1 MSSRPDADF
10 DPFIPP
16 FLRQPPPP
24 PPAEYARPA
33 ASRRTTIEES
43 STCGQIVMT
52 SVYAVAVIAFI
63 GMGLSNPLY
72 LLGGLAIAA
81 LIAQEYA

>member
-1 MSSRPDADF
+1 MSQRQPP

-16 FLRQPPPP
+16 FLREPPPP
-24 PPAEYARPA
+24 EERERPA
-33 ASRRTTIEES
+33 APRRTTIEEP

-63 GMGLSNPLY
+63 LLGFSNPLF
-72 LLGGLAIAA
+72 LLGGLAIAG

>member
-1 MSSRPDADF
+1 MSQHQPP

-16 FLRQPPPP
+16 FLREPPPP
-24 PPAEYARPA
+24 PPAEYARLA
-33 ASRRTTIEES
+33 APRRATIEEP

-52 SVYAVAVIAFI
+52 GVYAVAVIAVI
-63 GMGLSNPLY
+63 GMGLSNPLF
-72 LLGGLAIAA
+72 LLGGLAIAG